1 MGYSKGVESF
11 FITLF
16 FVIILGIFIY
26 IISSVFHSNR
36 ALKENYVEESS
47 NLVDNNEENNT
58 NNNTSAN
65 SNNDPIINNEG
76 NTTNNENVEQPSPA
90 PVKRTEEKIKIS
102 SYSTAIY
109 DNAKNRKYN
118 LKLACSKLNG
128 YVIKA
133 NHEFSF
139 NEALGPMGKDAG
151 YKKATGFDS
160 NGNNIKVYAG
170 GMCQLSST
178 TYNTAL
184 IAKLKIT
191 ERHAHS
197 KRVSYVPKGKDATIY
212 YGSLD
217 LKFINTNDFDIEIKA
232 FSNGGKVTVEM
243 YKISSGI
250 YS

>member
-1 MGYSKGVESF
+1 MEDNKTAVLVSVVVLLIIFAG
-11 FITLF
+11 TL
-16 FVIILGIFIY
+16 IY
-26 IISSVFHSNR
+26 IISSTNSSEK
-36 ALKENYVEESS
+36 ALEENYIQETNE
-47 NLVDNNEENNT
+47 NKIDDKNIYDTMNVDEK
-58 NNNTSAN
+58 
-65 SNNDPIINNEG
+65 PPVK
-76 NTTNNENVEQPSPA
+76 ENVE
-90 PVKRTEEKIKIS
+90 TEIS
-102 SYSTAIY
+102 SYSTSIY
-109 DNAKNRKYN
+109 DNDKNRMFN
-118 LKLACSKLNG
+118 LELACSKLNG

-133 NHEFSF
+133 GAEFSF
-139 NEALGPMGKDAG
+139 NKALGSMDGSAG

-217 LKFINTNDFDIEIKA
+217 LKFVNNTQNDIKIK
-232 FSNGGKVTVEM
+232 SDTDGSKVTVSM

-250 YS
+250 

>member
-26 IISSVFHSNR
+26 ILSSVFYSNR
-36 ALKENYVEESS
+36 ALKKNYVEESS
-47 NLVDNNEENNT
+47 NLIDNNNNETHTDSNT
-58 NNNTSAN
+58 NTN
-65 SNNDPIINNEG
+65 SNNNPTINNKE

-90 PVKRTEEKIKIS
+90 PIKKTEEKIKIS
-102 SYSTAIY
+102 SYSTSIY

-139 NEALGPMGKDAG
+139 NKALGPMGKDAG

-184 IAKLKIT
+184 IAKLKVT

-250 YS
+250 